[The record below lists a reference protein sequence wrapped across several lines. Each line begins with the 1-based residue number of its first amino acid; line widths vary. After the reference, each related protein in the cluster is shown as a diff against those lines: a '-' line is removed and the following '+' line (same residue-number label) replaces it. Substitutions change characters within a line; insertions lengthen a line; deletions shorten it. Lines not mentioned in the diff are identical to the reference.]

1 MTAAR
6 RLREE
11 KEAREAKG
19 GGGDDGESH
28 VSIVGLDAFK
38 GRDLTRGALSAMWR
52 WDRVNVLQL
61 AEFTTEKDFASS
73 IERFYF
79 EESMDPSIMVVA
91 ADPLLCG
98 ASLINHARYICEK
111 QRQARSKWR
120 LINVSAKFQS
130 EVEGYAQT
138 DEGRANMNATGTART
153 AGGAGGAGGEGG
165 GGDGAALRFVPLFP
179 RHLVFVVHM
188 PPGLQRRQRSFAL
201 SFDVGWSYM
210 FVDDLRF
217 PETDANG
224 NLLQTLDIMVR

>member
-153 AGGAGGAGGEGG
+153 AGGAGGAGGAGRVEKVVGET
-165 GGDGAALRFVPLFP
+165 AP
-179 RHLVFVVHM
+179 RC
-188 PPGLQRRQRSFAL
+188 AL
-201 SFDVGWSYM
+201 SPSSPGISCSSSTC
-210 FVDDLRF
+210 LRGCSG
-217 PETDANG
+217 DK
-224 NLLQTLDIMVR
+224 DRSR